1 MLSHVVEVTKSLS
14 NLLKGIYTKQTEERV
29 IDYNEVISNKIESF
43 RNKMQSQGIE
53 ADGFV
58 NGLNAAVV
66 ENLIIEDG
74 ENAAEDDAL
83 SILTGQKEE
92 KENDVDEEALKLRAE
107 NIISDANAQADE
119 ILAKAK
125 EEAEAAKKAAYESAF
140 TEGMQKGY
148 EEGSAKAEK
157 EYQTLINS
165 ANEELQ
171 RLEKEYTTRYD
182 SMEKELADTLMEV
195 FSKVTHTIAEDNKE
209 LVLHLINQVMN
220 NVEATGDFLI
230 RVSKEDYPFLVENQ
244 GKIYCASPKDIN
256 ISVLE
261 DASLT
266 KNQCVIETDGGVFDC
281 SLDIQLEQ
289 LIKDIKLLS
298 CM

>member
-29 IDYNEVISNKIESF
+29 IDYNQVISNKIESF
-43 RNKMQSQGIE
+43 RSKMQSQEIE

-66 ENLIIEDG
+66 ENLIVEDG
-74 ENAAEDDAL
+74 ETDKECDAL
-83 SILTGQKEE
+83 SVLTGQMEE
-92 KENDVDEEALKLRAE
+92 KEGGVNAEDLKLLAE
-107 NIISDANAQADE
+107 DIISDANAKADE

-125 EEAEAAKKAAYESAF
+125 QEAEAIKQDTYESAYA
-140 TEGMQKGY
+140 EGRKKGY
-148 EEGSAKAEK
+148 EEGSAKAED
-157 EYQTLINS
+157 EYQTLIS
-165 ANEELQ
+165 DANAELQ
-171 RLEKEYTTRYD
+171 RLEKEYTMRFD
-182 SMEKELADTLMEV
+182 GMERELVDTLMEV
-195 FSKVTHTIAEDNKE
+195 FSRVTHTIAEDNKE

-261 DASLT
+261 DVSLT

>member
-66 ENLIIEDG
+66 ENLIIEES
-74 ENAAEDDAL
+74 ENAAQDDVL
-83 SILTGQKEE
+83 SVLTGQKEE
-92 KENDVDEEALKLRAE
+92 KDNGANEEELKLLAE
-107 NIISDANAQADE
+107 NIISDANTQAEE

-125 EEAEAAKKAAYESAF
+125 EEAEVIKKDAYEAAF
-140 TEGMQKGY
+140 AEGRKKGY
-148 EEGSAKAEK
+148 EEGSANAQK
-157 EYQTLINS
+157 EYETLINS
-165 ANEELQ
+165 ANAELQ
-171 RLEKEYTTRYD
+171 RLENEYTTRYD
-182 SMEKELADTLMEV
+182 CMEKELVDTLMKV
-195 FSKVTHTIAEDNKE
+195 FSEVTHTIAEDNKE

-261 DASLT
+261 DTSLT

>member
-1 MLSHVVEVTKSLS
+1 MLSPVVEVTKSLS

-43 RNKMQSQGIE
+43 RSKMRSQQVE

-66 ENLIIEDG
+66 ENLITEDG
-74 ENAAEDDAL
+74 KTENSEDAAAL
-83 SILTGQKEE
+83 LTGQEKEQDNGINKEE
-92 KENDVDEEALKLRAE
+92 LKLRAE
-107 NIISDANAQADE
+107 NIISDANVKAEEIITAARKEADQV
-119 ILAKAK
+119 
-125 EEAEAAKKAAYESAF
+125 KKNAYDSAF
-140 TEGMQKGY
+140 AQGKQKGY
-148 EEGSAKAEK
+148 EEGSAKAQA
-157 EYQTLINS
+157 EYQTLIDG
-165 ANEELQ
+165 ANAELE
-171 RLEKEYTTRYD
+171 RLEKEYTERY
-182 SMEKELADTLMEV
+182 SGMEKELVDTLMEV
-195 FSKVTHTIAEDNKE
+195 FSKVTHTIAEDNRE
-209 LVLHLINQVMN
+209 IVLHLINQVMN
-220 NVEATGDFLI
+220 QVEATGDFLI

-256 ISVLE
+256 ISILE
-261 DASLT
+261 DSALT
-266 KNQCVIETDGGVFDC
+266 KNQCVIETDGGIFDC